1 METPRFLPASRV
13 QDGGQPRESL
23 SLRTLDG
30 YDVGVIRGFVI
41 EPGSARI
48 RSLVVDT
55 GGGAQRELAISPLQ
69 YDPTAR
75 VLRIMSPTADVDL
88 RGVDFTPDS
97 IPEIS
102 DEDLW
107 VPVFHSAA

>member
-13 QDGGQPRESL
+13 QDGGQPQESL

-30 YDVGVIRGFVI
+30 YDVGVVRGFVI

-55 GGGAQRELAISPLQ
+55 GGAQRELAISPLQ
-69 YDPTAR
+69 YDPNAR

-88 RGVDFTPDS
+88 RGVDFAPDS
-97 IPEIS
+97 IPVIS
-102 DEDLW
+102 DDDLW